1 VTERAGGLL
10 ENRLAF
16 TDQAVFLWLRAS
28 GEAPVMQAVWIY
40 EHPVDLKGV
49 KRFHQNWSQSS
60 LGRLRIERSPLP
72 FGRHR
77 WVLSTGPQPELDI
90 AECARPRA
98 ELTDWADER
107 VQLPVDPEWGPAWHL
122 GVLPCTDGSTAVSLV
137 VSHCLGDGLGTLLA
151 VGDVIKGNSVDL
163 SYPPTGTHTRRRAIA
178 SDAGESLRGLPEVAR
193 ALRGA
198 VRMGFQ
204 RRHDLLRSRAARP
217 TPYCGHDADSSVVVP
232 AIVIYVDLDDWDV
245 RAKALGGNGH
255 SLVAGLA
262 AKLGERMG
270 RRRADG
276 KVTLLIP
283 TSDRTENDARR
294 NAEIL
299 ASISV
304 DPTQV
309 TTDLTVAKNAIRQGL
324 KSAREV
330 PDQPLELLPL
340 IPFVPKRAVQKG
352 GDAIFGFAADLPV
365 SSSNLG
371 DLDSAI
377 GSVDG
382 TEAEYVILRGVA
394 GHITRRALE
403 ERRGLL
409 TLVGG
414 RICGKMSISVIAY
427 QPGGENSKAHL
438 RELAA
443 QALAEFGLT
452 GVID

>member
-1 VTERAGGLL
+1 
-10 ENRLAF
+10 
-16 TDQAVFLWLRAS
+16 
-28 GEAPVMQAVWIY
+28 
-40 EHPVDLKGV
+40 
-49 KRFHQNWSQSS
+49 
-60 LGRLRIERSPLP
+60 
-72 FGRHR
+72 
-77 WVLSTGPQPELDI
+77 
-90 AECARPRA
+90 
-98 ELTDWADER
+98 
-107 VQLPVDPEWGPAWHL
+107 
-122 GVLPCTDGSTAVSLV
+122 
-137 VSHCLGDGLGTLLA
+137 
-151 VGDVIKGNSVDL
+151 
-163 SYPPTGTHTRRRAIA
+163 
-178 SDAGESLRGLPEVAR
+178 
-193 ALRGA
+193 
-198 VRMGFQ
+198 
-204 RRHDLLRSRAARP
+204 
-217 TPYCGHDADSSVVVP
+217 VP
-232 AIVIYVDLDDWDV
+232 AIVIYVDLDDWDA

-276 KVTLLIP
+276 NVTLLIP

-309 TTDLTVAKNAIRQGL
+309 TTDLTVAKNAVRQGL

-371 DLDSAI
+371 DLESAI

-427 QPGGENSKAHL
+427 QPGGDNSKAHL

-443 QALAEFGLT
+443 HALAEFGLT